1 MAMIRCSQGHF
12 YDSEKNS
19 SCPWC
24 GVPGMAS
31 SPSPSGGD
39 SLKTVP
45 GRKDQDADFQTAR
58 LDEGTAAIP
67 QEGHTIAIVKKKTG
81 LDPVVGW
88 LVCVEGIE
96 KGKDYR
102 LHSEK
107 NMAGRSDSMDI
118 VVKDPT
124 ISRENHAFF
133 VFDPKGKTFLVQEGD
148 GRGLVYVNGS
158 QVIGSRVLVPHDRI
172 EMGESAFLFVP
183 FCGEK
188 FSWENGGG
196 SNNEDDK

>member
-12 YDSEKNS
+12 YDSDKNS

-24 GVPGMAS
+24 GVPDMAA
-31 SPSPSGGD
+31 PAGGD
-39 SLKTVP
+39 SLKTMP
-45 GRKDQDADFQTAR
+45 GENRNAAETEPRTAR
-58 LDEGTAAIP
+58 LDEGSAAIP
-67 QEGHTIAIVKKKTG
+67 QEGHTIALVKKKTG

-88 LVCVEGIE
+88 LVCVDGLE

-102 LHSEK
+102 AHSEK
-107 NMAGRSDSMDI
+107 NRIGRSDSMDI

-124 ISRENHAFF
+124 VSRENHAFL
-133 VFDPKGKTFLVQEGD
+133 VFDPKGKAFHIQEGD

-158 QVIGSRVLVPHDRI
+158 QVIGSRELAPYDQI
-172 EMGESAFLFVP
+172 EMGESKFLFIP

-188 FSWENGGG
+188 FNWGNGAVSDEN
-196 SNNEDDK
+196 KK